1 MAPQT
6 RKFLSLLNKFLY
18 LAGFGML
25 VCALIL
31 TLGFHQANA
40 ENSGAVW
47 TNSDPVCSNEQ
58 NRNAYNPG
66 ETVYIHYRD
75 FIPGTYYWSIRPPAN
90 GSATVASGQITIVS
104 TGHGCILAYII
115 GPEDEGEYTYNLGN
129 KNDNYHVCGNGKVWD
144 GQHCVAP
151 TSTSTPTATKTA
163 TDTSTATATA
173 THTATA
179 TATDTPTAT
188 ATATSTATATATP
201 TETSTSTPT
210 STVKPSTTSRSTD
223 PVSGTTPAPQPS
235 STPRSPTAT
244 PSATKVATL
253 PIPPTGVTPLI
264 IPVTGDESLPISA
277 VGDLTRGLFL
287 GGAAILGYALLL
299 NGLRKMLKH

>member
-6 RKFLSLLNKFLY
+6 RKFLSLLNKFMY

-75 FIPGTYYWSIRPPAN
+75 FIPGTYDWSIRPPAN
-90 GSATVASGQITIVS
+90 GSAAVASGQITIVS

-179 TATDTPTAT
+179 TDTPTAT
-188 ATATSTATATATP
+188 ATATSTATATATL
-201 TETSTSTPT
+201 TATSTSTPT

-264 IPVTGDESLPISA
+264 IPVTGDESLPISP